1 MVPMLTKAVPL
12 AIGLCALW
20 AGGVAAQ
27 DYPTRPIQMIVAFPP
42 GGNTDLTARA
52 LAPELAKALGQS
64 VVVVNKG
71 GAGGVI
77 GSTELARARADG
89 YTIAM
94 SPVSPLTI
102 QPHLQKVEYGLDSF
116 RYVCLTYDNS
126 LVLMAGK
133 SAPFKTFAEFVAF
146 AKAKPNNV
154 AYASGGPGS
163 MPHLLLLDILRRI
176 GAEGVHIPF
185 AGAGPM
191 AQAILG
197 GTVSVMAESPAIATA
212 NDLPILAV
220 FAASRLP
227 NLPNVPTMQELGH
240 DIKAFSAGGLIVPNG
255 TPDSVIAKLE
265 GACAKATESE
275 GYQATMK
282 QVKATA
288 RYLPPKGFRDLAVD
302 DSARMREMI
311 QGAGLLAK

>member
-1 MVPMLTKAVPL
+1 MLKKAVPL
-12 AIGLCALW
+12 LAGICALW
-20 AGGVAAQ
+20 AAAAAAQ

-52 LAPELAKALGQS
+52 LAPELGKALGQP

-71 GAGGVI
+71 GAGGII
-77 GSTELARARADG
+77 GSTELSRTRPDG

-102 QPHLQKVEYGLDSF
+102 MPHLQKVEYGVDSF

-133 SAPFKTFAEFVAF
+133 EAPFKTFKEFEAF
-146 AKAKPNNV
+146 AKAKPDNV
-154 AYASGGPGS
+154 AYATGGPGS
-163 MPHLLLLDILRRI
+163 MPHLLMLDVLRRI
-176 GAEGVHIPF
+176 GAQGVHIPF
-185 AGAGPM
+185 SGAGPM
-191 AQAILG
+191 SQALLG
-197 GTVSVMAESPAIATA
+197 GTVSAMAESPAIAGA

-220 FAASRLP
+220 FAAERLP
-227 NLPNVPTMQELGH
+227 NLPNVPTMRELGH
-240 DIKAFSAGGLIVPNG
+240 DIRAFSAGGLIVPAG
-255 TPDSVIAKLE
+255 TPDNVVAKLE
-265 GACAKATESE
+265 SACVQAEKSD

-288 RYLPPKGFRDLAVD
+288 RYLPPQGFRDLVID
-302 DSARMREMI
+302 DSARMRAMI
-311 QGAGLLAK
+311 EGAGLLAK

>member
-1 MVPMLTKAVPL
+1 VLRKAVPL
-12 AIGLCALW
+12 VLGLCALW
-20 AGGVAAQ
+20 SNGVAAQ
-27 DYPTRPIQMIVAFPP
+27 DYPNHPIQMIVAFPA

-52 LAPELAKALGQS
+52 LAPELGKALGQP

-77 GSTELARARADG
+77 GSTELSRARADG

-102 QPHLQKVEYGLDSF
+102 MPHLQKVEYGLDSF

-133 SAPFKTFAEFVAF
+133 DAPFKTFTEFAAF
-146 AKAKPNNV
+146 AKAKPDNV
-154 AYASGGPGS
+154 AYATGGPGS
-163 MPHLLLLDILRRI
+163 MPHLLLLDVLRRI
-176 GAEGVHIPF
+176 GTTGVHIPF

-220 FAASRLP
+220 FAAKRLP
-227 NLPNVPTMQELGH
+227 SLPNVPTMKELGY
-240 DIKAFSAGGLIVPNG
+240 DINAFSAGGLIVPAN
-255 TPDSVIAKLE
+255 TPDAVVTKLE
-265 GACAKATESE
+265 GACAKSVESD
-275 GYQATMK
+275 GFQATMK
-282 QVKATA
+282 QIKATS
-288 RYLPPKGFRDLAVD
+288 RYLPPKGFRDLAIE
-302 DSARMREMI
+302 DSANMRAMI